1 MLKKERLITITKL
14 TNKKGIITVNEIVK
28 RLAVSNMTVRR
39 DLDELASDNHLI
51 RIHGGAQSIHYIKE
65 KELSR
70 IEKQSIHVAEKSQ
83 IAHIVANKINNGETV
98 FLGPGTTNE
107 LVVEFLDVDYIR
119 LVTNSLPVF
128 EAFKTHSNYE
138 LCLVGGTYRQH
149 SGAFIGSLTNEFL
162 TKLRMNKAFVSVNGV
177 FNNNLTNASPE
188 EGRTQSIALN
198 NSHERYAVADHYKI
212 NFEDFYSFYQLNNVD
227 GLITDSNISI
237 QDIQHYQTFTDVITN
252 KKYVKEI

>member
-39 DLDELASDNHLI
+39 DLDELANDNRLI
-51 RIHGGAQSIHYIKE
+51 RIHGGAQSIHYVKE

-70 IEKQSIHVAEKSQ
+70 VEKQGIHVAEKRQ
-83 IAHIVANKINNGETV
+83 IAYIVAKKINNGETI

-107 LVVEFLDVDYIR
+107 LVAEFLDVDYIR

-128 EAFKTHSNYE
+128 EAFKVHSNYE

-162 TKLRMNKAFVSVNGV
+162 SKLRMNKAFVSINGV
-177 FNNNLTNASPE
+177 LNNSLTNASPE
-188 EGRTQSIALN
+188 EGQTQSIALN
-198 NSHERYAVADHYKI
+198 NSRERYIVADHYKL
-212 NFEDFYSFYQLNNVD
+212 NLEDFYSFYQLNNVD
-227 GLITDSNISI
+227 GIITDSNISA
-237 QDIQHYQTFTDVITN
+237 QDIQHYQTYADVITN
-252 KKYVKEI
+252 KKHAKEI